1 MRIPV
6 RFPRDLSPLPKSDL
20 DSAPCK
26 TYVKGFLIDYGKI
39 CKLLNVE
46 DVEDPKVHQVVY
58 VIMKDFVERDKDWLC
73 SALTLED
80 GKEVGVISLG
90 EGSLGNDVEEL
101 RRKDLPI
108 SEYLTNMTSALTGPD
123 VFEFLGW

>member
-1 MRIPV
+1 M
-6 RFPRDLSPLPKSDL
+6 
-20 DSAPCK
+20 
-26 TYVKGFLIDYGKI
+26 KGFLIDLEKI
-39 CKLLNVE
+39 RKLLNVE
-46 DVEDPKVHQVVY
+46 DVKDPKVHHLVY
-58 VIMKDFVERDKDWLC
+58 IIMRDFVERDKDWLC

-80 GKEVGVISLG
+80 HKEVGVISLG
-90 EGSLGNDVEEL
+90 EGSLGSDVEEL